1 MKQLLCVLGFGVGLI
16 LATVVKQDFTSPV
29 IMVNIAGAVLAIYSL
44 YRLTKCEM
52 PKTIITSQTNK
63 NKQSWIS

>member
-1 MKQLLCVLGFGVGLI
+1 MKPLLCIIGFVIGLI
-16 LATVVKQDFTSPV
+16 LSAGTGLDLSSPV
-29 IMVNIAGAVLAIYSL
+29 ILVNLSGAVLAIYSL

>member
-1 MKQLLCVLGFGVGLI
+1 MKPLLCMIGFGVGII
-16 LATVVKQDFTSPV
+16 LATATKPDLSSPV
-29 IMVNIAGAVLAIYSL
+29 ILVNISGVVLAIYSL

>member
-1 MKQLLCVLGFGVGLI
+1 MKPLLYIIGFVIGLI
-16 LATVVKQDFTSPV
+16 LSTGTGPDLSSPV
-29 IMVNIAGAVLAIYSL
+29 ILVNLSGAVLAIYSL